1 MRINRLSAA
10 VAVVALG
17 AAPAFAATNP
27 AASLSLANGKPA
39 VAQAQTGDDSS
50 AAPHGGHSGT
60 IVFAGLAAAAVIGGA
75 VALGSGH
82 HHHGSMPA
90 SN

>member
-1 MRINRLSAA
+1 MRISRLSAA

-17 AAPAFAATNP
+17 ATPVFAATNP

-39 VAQAQTGDDSS
+39 AAQTGDDSS
-50 AAPHGGHSGT
+50 AAPHGGHTGT
-60 IVFAGLAAAAVIGGA
+60 IVYVGLAAAAVIGGA